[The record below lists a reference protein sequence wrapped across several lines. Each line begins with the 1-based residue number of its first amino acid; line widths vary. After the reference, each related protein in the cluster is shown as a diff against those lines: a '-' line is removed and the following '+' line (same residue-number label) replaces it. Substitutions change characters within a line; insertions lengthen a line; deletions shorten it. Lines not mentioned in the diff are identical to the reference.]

1 MILFFAYFPINQVIL
16 FVVINMRK
24 IELIKTK
31 LYFILSV
38 LLLTTVCIIVY
49 TSMRSSKQPDRFADD
64 SMPAQIAQAEED
76 EDEGLQPVNQ
86 TQYQA
91 KVQQQPADI
100 DEQSE
105 ALTTPEETSYRV
117 GVKDGYLQ
125 VYLAQTDTIYMETLI
140 SYALLPERVRT
151 QIDEGKYFE
160 SEEALLEFLEN
171 YSS

>member
-1 MILFFAYFPINQVIL
+1 
-16 FVVINMRK
+16 MRK

-38 LLLTTVCIIVY
+38 LLLTAVCIIVY
-49 TSMRSSKQPDRFADD
+49 TSMRSSQQPERSAND
-64 SMPAQIAQAEED
+64 SMPTQIAEAED
-76 EDEGLQPVNQ
+76 ENEDVNLQQVNQ
-86 TQYQA
+86 TQQPA
-91 KVQQQPADI
+91 KVQQSASD
-100 DEQSE
+100 DREQLGVKT
-105 ALTTPEETSYRV
+105 AQEEVFYRV

-125 VYLAQTDTIYMETLI
+125 VYLAQTDTIYMETTI
-140 SYALLPERVRT
+140 AYALLPERVRT